1 MEIAKIALAYLYF
14 FFVELNDKH
23 LIRLLF
29 NMADKNSTGGVEAK

>member
-1 MEIAKIALAYLYF
+1 MEIAKIVLAYF
-14 FFVELNDKH
+14 IFFVELNDKH